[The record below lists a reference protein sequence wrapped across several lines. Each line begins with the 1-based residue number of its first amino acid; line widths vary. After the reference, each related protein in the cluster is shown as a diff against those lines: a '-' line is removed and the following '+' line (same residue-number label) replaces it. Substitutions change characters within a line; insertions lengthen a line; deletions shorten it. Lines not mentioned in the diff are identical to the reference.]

1 MTTSFENLNKREL
14 LKKRERLYFY
24 IDKINKEL
32 EKRESKMTIS
42 DRIDT
47 ELIDLENS
55 NANVIKKIINKIS
68 KQEKS
73 KKPVVHQTRSTN
85 GPNPVVKITTT
96 STSKPKV
103 KVKVSTKKKKTITV
117 AIIKKGLDTKGIKY
131 KSSARKDDLMALV
144 RKNNLV
150 RYIESLTA

>member
-55 NANVIKKIINKIS
+55 NANAIKKIINKIS

-73 KKPVVHQTRSTN
+73 KKPVIHQTRSTN
-85 GPNPVVKITTT
+85 GPTPIVNITT
-96 STSKPKV
+96 KPKTKV
-103 KVKVSTKKKKTITV
+103 KVKVSTKKKKTVTV
-117 AIIKKGLDTKGIKY
+117 AMIKKGLDSKGIKY

-150 RYIESLTA
+150 RYVESL

>member
-47 ELIDLENS
+47 ELTDLENTT
-55 NANVIKKIINKIS
+55 ANPIKRMINKIS
-68 KQEKS
+68 DK

-85 GPNPVVKITTT
+85 GPNPVVKITTKT
-96 STSKPKV
+96 TSKPKV
-103 KVKVSTKKKKTITV
+103 KVKVSTKKKTITV
-117 AIIKKGLDTKGIKY
+117 AMIKKGLDSKGIKY

>member
-47 ELIDLENS
+47 ELIDLENTT
-55 NANVIKKIINKIS
+55 ANPIKRMINKIS
-68 KQEKS
+68 DK
-73 KKPVVHQTRSTN
+73 KKPIINQTRSTDT
-85 GPNPVVKITTT
+85 PNPVVKTTTT
-96 STSKPKV
+96 SVPKPKV
-103 KVKVSTKKKKTITV
+103 KIKVSKKKKTITV
-117 AIIKKGLDTKGIKY
+117 AMIKKGLDDKGIKY

-150 RYIESLTA
+150 RYVESLTA